1 MIKVL
6 PSSEILESEPH
17 WGTEEAWAGRISSD
31 PFSCV
36 TLSKLFNLSEIF
48 IPSLSQSP
56 PTPGIIIPNRGVLGS
71 RENGCEEPRRLLV
84 LTKQQL

>member
-17 WGTEEAWAGRISSD
+17 WGMEEAWACMFSSD

-36 TLSKLFNLSEIF
+36 TLSKLFNLSEIS
-48 IPSLSQSP
+48 IPNLSQSP
-56 PTPGIIIPNRGVLGS
+56 PTPGIIIPGRGVLGS
-71 RENGCEEPRRLLV
+71 RENVCEVSRRLLA
-84 LTKQQL
+84 LTKQL